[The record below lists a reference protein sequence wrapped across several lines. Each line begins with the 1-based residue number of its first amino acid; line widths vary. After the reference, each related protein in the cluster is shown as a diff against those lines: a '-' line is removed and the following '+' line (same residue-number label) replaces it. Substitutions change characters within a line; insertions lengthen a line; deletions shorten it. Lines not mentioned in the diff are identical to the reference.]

1 MTAFTLEYKSK
12 HWLIL
17 QCLKDFGDT
26 PRGQITGSGEDKE
39 SNEAVRT
46 LLRCG
51 MVQQVGFEVLRLS
64 LHGSRAL
71 RECNSTII
79 SACESGVYAGKR
91 EISSKMM
98 HGNYEGNELRRTC
111 LRHGAYDAFE
121 LPSLLG
127 NERHYRREIK
137 A

>member
-26 PRGQITGSGEDKE
+26 PRRQITGSGEDVDANK
-39 SNEAVRT
+39 AVRT
-46 LLRCG
+46 LICCG
-51 MVQQVGFEVLRLS
+51 MAQQLGHEILRLTAR
-64 LHGSRAL
+64 GSRAL
-71 RECNSTII
+71 RECN
-79 SACESGVYAGKR
+79 AMKGDSGVYAGKR

-98 HGNYEGNELRRTC
+98 SEDYQGQELRRTC
-111 LRHGAYDAFE
+111 LRPGAYDAFE

-127 NERHYRREIK
+127 NTRHYRREIK